1 MNKSSGIQKGVFN
14 TLFIKKKRKKRK
26 NKAVMLKVKL
36 VRLT

>member
-1 MNKSSGIQKGVFN
+1 MDKSSGIQKGFFN
-14 TLFIKKKRKKRK
+14 TLLIKKKRKKHK